1 MNTQTLRKMCKYEI
15 RIDGAEFEQSFTLD
29 ELLEAGFL
37 DDYDPLIEVRAKGEA
52 TWVIARDYP
61 YHTKENQNKPAFI
74 VNEDGSIT
82 RQTTQT
88 TKKTTKSQSSTNSN
102 FTVNEDGTV
111 TRRNAPKTTPT
122 SNSSSSSSS
131 STPSYGTSSNDD
143 WTDGFWGW
151 VVAGVI
157 VIGLAL
163 LFNL

>member
-1 MNTQTLRKMCKYEI
+1 MCKYEI

-52 TWVIARDYP
+52 AWVIARNYP

-82 RQTTQT
+82 RQTTQP
-88 TKKTTKSQSSTNSN
+88 KKTKKSQSSTNSN
-102 FTVNEDGTV
+102 FMVNEDGTV
-111 TRRNAPKTTPT
+111 TRRNAPPTTST
-122 SNSSSSSSS
+122 SSSSSSS
-131 STPSYGTSSNDD
+131 SSSRPSYGTSSNND

-157 VIGLAL
+157 AIGLAL